1 MEFANVKDIP
11 DDAQI
16 VDIRSTDEWIDGHP
30 AGAVHIPMEEIPI
43 RYGELDLDQD
53 IYLMCRSGG
62 RSAQVCMWLER
73 NGIDAINISGG
84 MIDWEFA
91 GKPIEKGE

>member
-1 MEFANVKDIP
+1 MEFIPVSEVP

-16 VDIRSTDEWIDGHP
+16 IDVRSKMEWDEGHP
-30 AGAVHIPMEEIPI
+30 VGATHIPMEEIPS
-43 RYGELDLDQD
+43 RYGEFDFDRD

-62 RSAQVCMWLER
+62 RSAQVCQWLEM

-84 MIDWEFA
+84 MIDWEHA
-91 GKPIEKGE
+91 GRPIEKA